1 MVEGWITDSTPATPA
16 PAKKMAVSESKEEKT
31 QKLNLLILSLQSA
44 QATRQLSAATWWTV
58 VIPAEL
64 GKGALETTRKHAEAT
79 KGQTNHKMGSPHIQL
94 WRTLIAK
101 LLEMTSGNTEAEE
114 QHKIVEAYLKEF
126 EAAGPTLGYK
136 FVTQARLK
144 VVKDP
149 ENLVLFYS
157 LSELMEP
164 VQKFAIEN
172 SIHKLLTSIKG
183 EIKPGTAPPS
193 EAEKKIQQQVDALR
207 TELGLSKK
215 N

>member
-1 MVEGWITDSTPATPA
+1 MTEGWITDTTPATPA
-16 PAKKMAVSESKEEKT
+16 PAKRVAIAEGKEEKT
-31 QKLNLLILSLQSA
+31 QKLNLLILSLRNA

-79 KGQTNHKMGSPHIQL
+79 RGQSNHKLGSPHIQL

-101 LLEMTSGNTEAEE
+101 LLDMTSGSTETGA
-114 QHKIVEAYLKEF
+114 QHKTVEAYLKEF

-164 VQKFAIEN
+164 V
-172 SIHKLLTSIKG
+172 
-183 EIKPGTAPPS
+183 
-193 EAEKKIQQQVDALR
+193 
-207 TELGLSKK
+207 
-215 N
+215 